1 MGTGMNWWLV
11 EVKCTYFCSSLTVTP
26 MKCNWKQRACGW
38 HAALQEL
45 AHPAEMQAP
54 GPQGH
59 HSLLLSWMPVP
70 SGMRCEVSPGSPV
83 HGTP

>member
-1 MGTGMNWWLV
+1 
-11 EVKCTYFCSSLTVTP
+11 
-26 MKCNWKQRACGW
+26 MKCSWKQRAHGW

-59 HSLLLSWMPVP
+59 HSLLLSYMPNELPQLVP
-70 SGMRCEVSPGSPV
+70 SGTTSEVSPGSPV